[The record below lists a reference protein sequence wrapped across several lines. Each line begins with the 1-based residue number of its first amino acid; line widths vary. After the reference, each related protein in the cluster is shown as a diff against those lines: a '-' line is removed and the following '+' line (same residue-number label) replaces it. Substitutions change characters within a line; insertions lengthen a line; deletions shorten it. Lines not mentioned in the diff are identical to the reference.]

1 MHNIL
6 DTEPGQLAYAGFSK
20 RFFASLID
28 GVIIFFVLVAPLI
41 ILAVAGASEETVS
54 AGAVI
59 IQLLAVVGSWIY
71 EAVMD
76 SSSKQGTL
84 GKMAV
89 GIKVTDLEGKRITFG
104 RATGRH
110 FGKYLSYFTMYI
122 GYLMAAFTQKRQA
135 LHDIIAGTLV
145 LEE

>member
-28 GVIIFFVLVAPLI
+28 GVIIFCVLVAPLI
-41 ILAVAGASEETVS
+41 ILAVAGASEETVNV
-54 AGAVI
+54 GGVI
-59 IQLLAVVGSWIY
+59 TQLLAVVGSWIY

-104 RATGRH
+104 RATGGH
-110 FGKYLSYFTMYI
+110 FGKYLSCFTMYI

-145 LEE
+145 LED

>member
-28 GVIIFFVLVAPLI
+28 GVIIFCVLVAPLI

-84 GKMAV
+84 GKMAI

-104 RATGRH
+104 RATGGH

-145 LEE
+145 LED